1 MYVIFQVKSS
11 KETFLINFELSKM
24 FKNLMNSILGIIIS
38 KIFLQI
44 KFHIKSSVQLA
55 LKSKT
60 KYIGCIPLGVFTCKF
75 Y

>member
-38 KIFLQI
+38 KTFLQI

-55 LKSKT
+55 LKSNT
-60 KYIGCIPLGVFTCKF
+60 NYI
-75 Y
+75 